1 MLRTT
6 HAGFFSSQVSLPL
19 PSTTFRNLIDWHTL
33 SSKSVDFRFPNNG
46 SNSTQNTSSI
56 NNRSTPWDPHAEIQL
71 ISGGSFGE
79 VYSARRNEP
88 WKFLQNV
95 GLLNTWVGAWIV
107 RFMSLQQAVVW
118 LESLYILYIY
128 IYYYILDMWGFIFT
142 CIYIYTWYI
151 YIYTVYRYLY
161 LNTYIDVLAWEGGSV
176 CFACCLQQQT
186 GKITKQFSRQRVVPV
201 EDSS

>member
-1 MLRTT
+1 MNSILSGRVAHFVLPTSSIVWSFYLDARNFHPRALSVSLKTNQQTLVLHTT
-6 HAGFFSSQVSLPL
+6 HAGFFSNQISLPL

-95 GLLNTWVGAWIV
+95 GLLNTLGGCMNCEIHELTTGCCLVG
-107 RFMSLQQAVVW
+107 FF
-118 LESLYILYIY
+118 IY
-128 IYYYILDMWGFIFT
+128 IYWICEGFYNIFT
-142 CIYIYTWYI
+142 H
-151 YIYTVYRYLY
+151 
-161 LNTYIDVLAWEGGSV
+161 NTS
-176 CFACCLQQQT
+176 
-186 GKITKQFSRQRVVPV
+186 
-201 EDSS
+201 